1 MPACACCRIFDFAGF
16 YPYDRRAKQKP
27 PRRAARVANMNGDKA
42 NNKPHVVVIGAG
54 FAGLAAVRG
63 LKRADVRV
71 TLIDRHNYHLFQP
84 LLYQVATAALSPAQ
98 IAQPIRAVVRQQK
111 NCTVALGEVVG
122 IDTAAKIVRGHK
134 GEIAYDYL
142 VVATG
147 ATHAYFGHDDWADA
161 APGLKTIDDAT
172 HIRRRVLQ
180 AFEKAEV
187 TEDAAQRQALMTFA
201 VVGAGPTGVEMAGAI
216 AELARHTLKGEFR
229 NINPADAKIIL
240 AEAGPRVLSAFPEK
254 LSNRARRDLEKIG
267 VTVMTGKTVDHCA
280 DDHVVIAGDTIPCRT
295 IIWAAGVQAS
305 PAARWLG
312 ADADRAGRVKVLPDY
327 SLPGLPDVFVVGDTA
342 ALTDSAGRAVPG
354 LAPAAQQAGGY
365 VARVIRARLEGKEA
379 PAPFKYR
386 DDGTMATIGRG
397 KAIALIR
404 GFGFGGFIAWWMWG
418 VIHIMP
424 LVGFR
429 NRVVVAIDWMWSYL
443 THARAARLITAPK
456 DKHADL

>member
-1 MPACACCRIFDFAGF
+1 
-16 YPYDRRAKQKP
+16 
-27 PRRAARVANMNGDKA
+27 MNEQSGK
-42 NNKPHVVVIGAG
+42 KPHVVVIGAG

-63 LKRADVRV
+63 LKGADVRV

-98 IAQPIRAVVRQQK
+98 IAQPIRAVVRKQK
-111 NCTVALGEVVG
+111 NCTVALGEVIG
-122 IDTAAKIVRGHK
+122 IDTAAKTVRGHK
-134 GEIAYDYL
+134 GEVAYDYL

-147 ATHAYFGHDDWADA
+147 ATHAYFGHDDWAPA

-172 HIRRRVLQ
+172 NIRRRVLH
-180 AFEKAEV
+180 AFEQAEV
-187 TEDAAQRQALMTFA
+187 TDDAALRRALMTFV

-229 NINPADAKIIL
+229 NINPADARIIL
-240 AEAGPRVLSAFPEK
+240 AEAGPRVLAAFPEK
-254 LSNRARRDLEKIG
+254 LSNRARKDLEKIG
-267 VTVMTGKTVDHCA
+267 VDVITGKPVGHCA
-280 DDHVVIAGDTIPCRT
+280 ADHVVIDGEAIPCRT
-295 IIWAAGVQAS
+295 IIWGAGVQAS
-305 PAARWLG
+305 PAAAWLG
-312 ADADRAGRVKVLPDY
+312 AEPDRAGRVKVSPDY
-327 SLPGLPDVFVVGDTA
+327 SLPAHSDIFVVGDTA
-342 ALTDSAGRAVPG
+342 ALTDSAGRNVPG
-354 LAPAAQQAGGY
+354 LAPAAQQAGAY

-404 GFGFGGFIAWWMWG
+404 GYGFGGFIAWWMWG
-418 VIHIMP
+418 VIHVMP

-443 THARAARLITAPK
+443 THARGARLITAPK

>member
-1 MPACACCRIFDFAGF
+1 MNEQAG
-16 YPYDRRAKQKP
+16 R
-27 PRRAARVANMNGDKA
+27 
-42 NNKPHVVVIGAG
+42 KPHVVVIGAG
-54 FAGLAAVRG
+54 FAGLAAVKG
-63 LKRADVRV
+63 LKGADVRV

-98 IAQPIRAVVRQQK
+98 IAQPIRAVVRKQK

-122 IDTAAKIVRGHK
+122 IDTATKTVRGHK
-134 GEIAYDYL
+134 GEVAYDYL

-147 ATHAYFGHDDWADA
+147 ATHAYFGHDDWAPA

-172 HIRRRVLQ
+172 HIRRRVLH
-180 AFEKAEV
+180 AFEQAEV
-187 TEDAAQRQALMTFA
+187 TDDEAQRRALMTFV

-216 AELARHTLKGEFR
+216 AELARHTLRGEFR
-229 NINPADAKIIL
+229 NINPADARIIL
-240 AEAGPRVLSAFPEK
+240 AEAGPRVLAAFPEK
-254 LSNRARRDLEKIG
+254 LSNRARKDLEKIG
-267 VTVMTGKTVDHCA
+267 VDVITGKPVGHCA
-280 DDHVVIAGDTIPCRT
+280 ADHVVIDGETIPCRT
-295 IIWAAGVQAS
+295 IIWGAGVQAS
-305 PAARWLG
+305 PAAQWLG
-312 ADADRAGRVKVLPDY
+312 GEADRAGRVKVAPDY
-327 SLPGLPDVFVVGDTA
+327 SLPAHGDIFVVGDTA
-342 ALTDSAGRAVPG
+342 ALTDSAGRIVPG
-354 LAPAAQQAGGY
+354 LAPAAHQAGAY

-443 THARAARLITAPK
+443 THARGARLITAPK

>member
-1 MPACACCRIFDFAGF
+1 MNEQAG
-16 YPYDRRAKQKP
+16 K
-27 PRRAARVANMNGDKA
+27 
-42 NNKPHVVVIGAG
+42 KPHVVVIGAG
-54 FAGLAAVRG
+54 FAGLAAVKG

-98 IAQPIRAVVRQQK
+98 IAQPIRAVVRTQK

-122 IDTAAKIVRGHK
+122 IDTATKTVRGHK
-134 GEIAYDYL
+134 GAVAYDYL
-142 VVATG
+142 VIATG
-147 ATHAYFGHDDWADA
+147 ATHAYFGHDDWAPA

-172 HIRRRVLQ
+172 NIRRRVLH
-180 AFEKAEV
+180 AFEQAEV
-187 TEDAAQRQALMTFA
+187 TDDAALRRALMTFV

-216 AELARHTLKGEFR
+216 AELARHTLRGEFR
-229 NINPADAKIIL
+229 NINPADARIIL
-240 AEAGPRVLSAFPEK
+240 AEAGPRVLAAFPEK
-254 LSNRARRDLEKIG
+254 LSNRARKDLEKIG
-267 VTVMTGKTVDHCA
+267 VDVITGKSVGYCA
-280 DDHVVIAGDTIPCRT
+280 ADHVVIDGETIPCRT
-295 IIWAAGVQAS
+295 IIWGAGVQAS
-305 PAARWLG
+305 PAAQWLG
-312 ADADRAGRVKVLPDY
+312 AEADRAGRVKVAPDY
-327 SLPGLPDVFVVGDTA
+327 SLPAHSDIFVVGDTA
-342 ALTDSAGRAVPG
+342 ALTDSAGRNVPG
-354 LAPAAQQAGGY
+354 LAPAAQQAGAY
-365 VARVIRARLEGKEA
+365 VARVIRARLVGAET

-418 VIHIMP
+418 VIHVMP

-443 THARAARLITAPK
+443 THARGARLITAPK